1 MQKSEDIDDSLDG
14 GMIHREKEDYE
25 HEKIA
30 IRRVCGQKNAQ
41 YAAWVDPSCNEGRDI
56 NRKT

>member
-1 MQKSEDIDDSLDG
+1 MQKSEDIDDSLDS

-30 IRRVCGQKNAQ
+30 IRRFGGQKDVQ
-41 YAAWVDPSCNEGRDI
+41 YAA
-56 NRKT
+56 

>member
-30 IRRVCGQKNAQ
+30 IRIVWGQKDAQ
-41 YAAWVDPSCNEGRDI
+41 YVA
-56 NRKT
+56 

>member
-1 MQKSEDIDDSLDG
+1 MQKTEDIDDSLDG

-30 IRRVCGQKNAQ
+30 IRIVWGQKDAQ
-41 YAAWVDPSCNEGRDI
+41 YAA
-56 NRKT
+56 

>member
-1 MQKSEDIDDSLDG
+1 MQKSEDIDDSLDS

-30 IRRVCGQKNAQ
+30 IRRVWGQKDAQ
-41 YAAWVDPSCNEGRDI
+41 YAA
-56 NRKT
+56 

>member
-1 MQKSEDIDDSLDG
+1 MQKSEDIDNSLDS

-30 IRRVCGQKNAQ
+30 IRRFGGQKNAQ
-41 YAAWVDPSCNEGRDI
+41 YAA
-56 NRKT
+56 